1 MAKAPPFNGLI
12 RREVMNWM
20 WLHLITVLMAAVL
33 GAWVLLRP
41 KGGLWHRRFGR
52 VYVVLM
58 MLASASSLM
67 LPAQVGPQLWLHFG
81 FIHLLSIFVLL
92 AMPTAIWA
100 ARQGLYR
107 VHRGL
112 MLGNY
117 IGGIGVA
124 GILAALLPGRFLH
137 GLLF

>member
-1 MAKAPPFNGLI
+1 
-12 RREVMNWM
+12 MNWM

-41 KGGLWHRRFGR
+41 KGGLWHRRLGR

-67 LPAQVGPQLWLHFG
+67 LPAH
-81 FIHLLSIFVLL
+81 
-92 AMPTAIWA
+92 WA

-124 GILAALLPGRFLH
+124 GVLAALLPGRFLH